1 MLIQSFS
8 IIPANEFVYLS
19 NIYLQKVTRRSKV
32 FPTHKAGYIN
42 IFETEIAAR
51 AKARPQFPPT
61 AHLGKV
67 FSISPTP
74 TTPTHTV
81 YALYREYCIFANTH
95 ISVQKKA
102 NTSWE
107 MFSISPTSTTTYNLK
122 QAPQMAQFAKQLI

>member
-1 MLIQSFS
+1 MNL
-8 IIPANEFVYLS
+8 Y
-19 NIYLQKVTRRSKV
+19 IYQIFFFEREQRRSKYIYDI
-32 FPTHKAGYIN
+32 PTHKAGSSN

-74 TTPTHTV
+74 TTPTHTIF
-81 YALYREYCIFANTH
+81 ALYREYCIFANTH

-107 MFSISPTSTTTYNLK
+107 MFSISPTPTTTYNLK